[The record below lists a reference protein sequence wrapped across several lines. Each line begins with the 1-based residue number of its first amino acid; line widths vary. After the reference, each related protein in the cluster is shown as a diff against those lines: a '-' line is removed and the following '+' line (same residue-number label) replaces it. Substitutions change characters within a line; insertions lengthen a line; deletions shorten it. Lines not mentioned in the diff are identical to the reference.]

1 MLALLNIALHI
12 LIADYLN
19 KMNKKPKKKTGK
31 PRKRGK
37 RLLKK
42 EVIQE
47 KNSKAE
53 LSKSGGG
60 MRS

>member
-1 MLALLNIALHI
+1 MLALLNIPFHI
-12 LIADYLN
+12 LIADYFN

-31 PRKRGK
+31 ARKRGK
-37 RLLKK
+37 RLGEKK

-60 MRS
+60 